1 VFILY
6 GVLVGLAA
14 GLLLRGRLE
23 WLAEVH
29 FRLAPLAFLALAIQL
44 VLFSPLANG
53 LSPTVARAV
62 YVLSTALV
70 GIVILANLRLT
81 GVPLVALGAA
91 LNLAAILAN
100 GGAMPASPAALA
112 ALGMGIGANTN
123 SVAADQPALE
133 PLTDVFA
140 LPVWLPMANVFS
152 VGDVLIGLGVAIAI
166 AAAMRR
172 DPGPGRPRP

>member
-6 GVLVGLAA
+6 GVVA
-14 GLLLRGRLE
+14 GLVTGALAGGRIEHLGD
-23 WLAEVH
+23 VR
-29 FRLAPLAFLALAIQL
+29 FRLAPLALLALAIQI

-53 LSPTVARAV
+53 VPDTVARAT
-62 YVLSTALV
+62 YVASTALV
-70 GIVILANLRLT
+70 GIVVIANWRLT
-81 GVPLVALGAA
+81 GLPLIALGAA

-112 ALGMGIGANTN
+112 ALGMGTGGNTN
-123 SVAADQPALE
+123 SILIDHPALE

-140 LPVWLPMANVFS
+140 LPAWLPLANVFS
-152 VGDVLIGLGVAIAI
+152 VGDVLIGVGVAIAI

-172 DPGPGRPRP
+172 RPARAG